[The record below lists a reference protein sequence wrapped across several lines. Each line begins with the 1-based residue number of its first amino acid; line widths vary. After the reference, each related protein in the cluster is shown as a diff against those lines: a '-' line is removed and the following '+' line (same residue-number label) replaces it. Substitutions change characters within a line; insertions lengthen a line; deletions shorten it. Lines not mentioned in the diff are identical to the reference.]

1 MTIRDLKSYLL
12 IKTKGKPFIFRFDIE
27 NDKKVSDLIE
37 LQRAYY
43 EANMPIRKKN
53 EKEKPAKDDP
63 KWCPWV
69 LVGSENRFD
78 VFMDYKYFDLSLSY
92 SNELS
97 NIQVKEY
104 TEAFHKYSDGKDE
117 ISA

>member
-1 MTIRDLKSYLL
+1 MK
-12 IKTKGKPFIFRFDIE
+12 
-27 NDKKVSDLIE
+27 NKV
-37 LQRAYY
+37 
-43 EANMPIRKKN
+43 K
-53 EKEKPAKDDP
+53 KPAQDDP
-63 KWCPWV
+63 KKPWCPW
-69 LVGSENRFD
+69 LLAGSENRFD

-97 NIQVKEY
+97 KIQVDEY